1 MLPAFLLNLLFRIV
15 RFCMTAAMTTAA
27 AAAAPCLWIF
37 TVFYLPVNHITA
49 IQANATCQY
58 NICEHILSLL
68 SIQIQPEANTLESA
82 CSGCC
87 FYFLP
92 CCLHRA
98 LCIGFFMFIWVWPE

>member
-27 AAAAPCLWIF
+27 AAA
-37 TVFYLPVNHITA
+37 
-49 IQANATCQY
+49 CQY

-68 SIQIQPEANTLESA
+68 SIQIQPEANTLEIA